1 MAKNTHKPE
10 CKEEKEKVEEKFME
24 KKKEM
29 GFEES
34 LERLENLVAE
44 MEDGSLNLEKM
55 IKHFEEGTKLVDLCS
70 KKLNE
75 VELKIEKLVKK
86 EGELKEVPF
95 DTDK

>member
-1 MAKNTHKPE
+1 
-10 CKEEKEKVEEKFME
+10 ME

-29 GFEES
+29 GFEDS
-34 LERLENLVAE
+34 LERLEKLVAE

-55 IKHFEEGTKLVDLCS
+55 IAHFEEGTKLVDLCS

-95 DTDK
+95 DTEK

>member
-1 MAKNTHKPE
+1 
-10 CKEEKEKVEEKFME
+10 ME

-34 LERLENLVAE
+34 LERLEKLVAE
-44 MEDGSLNLEKM
+44 MEEGSLNLGKM
-55 IKHFEEGTKLVDLCS
+55 IEHFEEGTKLVDLCS

-86 EGELKEVPF
+86 DGELKEVPF
-95 DTDK
+95 NTAS